1 MHGQTARHT
10 EHLTGHETSVI
21 AGKESNG
28 RSQIVALAQETTAWM
43 GLLAHPDHQARRW
56 EPKRLRYRLF
66 TIPATLAR
74 HGRRTI
80 LHLSNRSR
88 WAHIILAAISALRAL
103 PAPSG

>member
-1 MHGQTARHT
+1 MRLGIDLGGSKI
-10 EHLTGHETSVI
+10 E
-21 AGKESNG
+21 
-28 RSQIVALAQETTAWM
+28 IVALASDLTAWA
-43 GLLAHPDHQARRW
+43 GLLAHPEHEARRW